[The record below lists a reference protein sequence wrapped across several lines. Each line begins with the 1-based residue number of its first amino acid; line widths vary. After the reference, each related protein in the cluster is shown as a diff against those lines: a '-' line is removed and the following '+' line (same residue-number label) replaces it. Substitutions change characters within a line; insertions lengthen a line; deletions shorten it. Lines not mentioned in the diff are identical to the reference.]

1 MKLRVRVDHATY
13 SALKEVEEE
22 YREVL
27 EDAINYGLSN
37 ETISFTRIR
46 ARVHKTEREKHKDL
60 QRKVF
65 RGRKAS
71 PYKAGRKSDA
81 EKMRNGLEAEPELSF
96 MLLYL
101 PSKLINSI
109 FE

>member
-37 ETISFTRIR
+37 ETTSFTELRLGF
-46 ARVHKTEREKHKDL
+46 TGL
-60 QRKVF
+60 
-65 RGRKAS
+65 RGRS
-71 PYKAGRKSDA
+71 TRDCP
-81 EKMRNGLEAEPELSF
+81 P
-96 MLLYL
+96 
-101 PSKLINSI
+101 II
-109 FE
+109 FTQLVRTQARGWTVLRS